1 LICDTILNLSNRKFS
16 VLYFGFGNLGSK
28 DFSKNCMSE
37 FNLFDYA
44 PIVVMFIVAFGF
56 AASQILVTQL
66 IGPRKRT
73 TTKLMPYECGKDPV
87 GSARDRF
94 SIKFYTVAVIFLLF
108 DIEVLFMI
116 PFAVAFKS
124 LLAEEKI
131 SGIAFGTIAFLE
143 ILVFIATLVVGYIY
157 VWKKGTFDW
166 GLQARAEARG
176 EAKELINQKQQRIQK
191 LKQAA

>member
-1 LICDTILNLSNRKFS
+1 
-16 VLYFGFGNLGSK
+16 
-28 DFSKNCMSE
+28 MSE

-44 PIVVMFIVAFGF
+44 PIGVMFIVALGF

-66 IGPRKRT
+66 VGPRKRT
-73 TTKLMPYECGKDPV
+73 AVKLMPYECGKDPV

-116 PFAVAFKS
+116 PFAVAFKY

-143 ILVFIATLVVGYIY
+143 ILVFITTLIVGYIY
-157 VWKKGTFDW
+157 IWKKGTFNW
-166 GLQARAEARG
+166 GIQARAEARA
-176 EAKELINQKQQRIQK
+176 EAHELTTKKQQRIAE
-191 LKQAA
+191 LKRAA

>member
-1 LICDTILNLSNRKFS
+1 
-16 VLYFGFGNLGSK
+16 
-28 DFSKNCMSE
+28 MSE
-37 FNLFDYA
+37 YNLFDYA
-44 PIVVMFIVAFGF
+44 PIALMFLVAFGF
-56 AASQILVTQL
+56 GASQLLVTQF

-73 TTKLMPYECGKDPV
+73 AVKLMPYECGKDPV
-87 GSARDRF
+87 GSARDKF

-116 PFAVAFKS
+116 PFAVAFKT

-131 SGIAFGTIAFLE
+131 SGIAFGTVALVE
-143 ILVFIATLVVGYIY
+143 IMGFIATLIVGYVY

-166 GLQARAEARG
+166 GVQARVEARAEA
-176 EAKELINQKQQRIQK
+176 KDLINKKKQRIET

>member
-1 LICDTILNLSNRKFS
+1 
-16 VLYFGFGNLGSK
+16 
-28 DFSKNCMSE
+28 MAE

-44 PIVVMFIVAFGF
+44 PIGIMFLVAMGF

-73 TTKLMPYECGKDPV
+73 AVKLMPYECGKDPV

-124 LLAEEKI
+124 LLAAEKI
-131 SGIAFGTIAFLE
+131 SGIAFGTIALLE
-143 ILVFIATLVVGYIY
+143 ILVFIATLIVGYIY
-157 VWKKGTFDW
+157 VWRKGTFDW
-166 GLQARAEARG
+166 GVQARVEARA
-176 EAKELINQKQQRIQK
+176 EAKELINKKQQRIET
-191 LKQAA
+191 LKRAA

>member
-1 LICDTILNLSNRKFS
+1 
-16 VLYFGFGNLGSK
+16 
-28 DFSKNCMSE
+28 MSE

-44 PIVVMFIVAFGF
+44 PIIVMFIVAFGF

-73 TTKLMPYECGKDPV
+73 ATKLMPYECGKDPV

-143 ILVFIATLVVGYIY
+143 ILVFVATLIVGYIY
-157 VWKKGTFDW
+157 VWRKGTFDW

-176 EAKELINQKQQRIQK
+176 EAQELINQKQQRVKK